1 MQQRGGYTVNPSNRA
16 MRRRLAAAALLLAA
30 SRAGAFNFET
40 ESGLSIDLDT
50 TLTYGVQWRVEDADD
65 NLLRRPDPSWDFAQ
79 QLSFLSDPDTV
90 IAQNMDD
97 GNNNFDTGLVSNR
110 ATALVDIEIEKDN
123 YGAFV
128 RAKAFYDHV
137 YASRRTAMDEAGYLT
152 MNNAPAT
159 RSGDFPDETEDEHG
173 AHAEFLDAYAYASFD
188 VGERVLDLRLGSQMI
203 NWGEATFFPGING
216 MQNRFDASV
225 ANVPGTE
232 VKEIFLPTGAVYA
245 QLDLTSSLALQ
256 TYYQYEW
263 RHTILNG
270 VGSYFSQQDYLGPG
284 AETFYVGARGLFGL
298 DPRIP
303 RLADDEPGDQGQ
315 YGVAL
320 RYSLESG
327 TELAFYYVN
336 AHNKAPSFERQD
348 IAIAGQ
354 ALPVSYRIRYFDD
367 IRTTGASFSTLVGD
381 TQVNGEVSYRANT
394 PFANAAGDPEREELL
409 QAQVGFTQ
417 VVRPNALWDDLT
429 LVGEFVGVDVM
440 GRSGDDLA
448 FDARAFSY
456 AVRADFAYK
465 NVLQALDTNV
475 VLFVMHTLDGTI
487 REAQMV
493 DDAVVTGVT
502 LRGTW
507 LDKIIAELSYANYSG
522 GGFDHWI
529 IDRDN
534 VAFNIKYSF

>member
-1 MQQRGGYTVNPSNRA
+1 MNPSNRA
-16 MRRRLAAAALLLAA
+16 MRGRLAAAALLLAA
-30 SRAGAFNFET
+30 SRASAFNFET

-65 NLLRRPDPSWDFAQ
+65 NLLRRPSTLRLMTDLDRDFAR

-232 VKEIFLPTGAVYA
+232 VKEIFP
-245 QLDLTSSLALQ
+245 
-256 TYYQYEW
+256 
-263 RHTILNG
+263 
-270 VGSYFSQQDYLGPG
+270 
-284 AETFYVGARGLFGL
+284 
-298 DPRIP
+298 
-303 RLADDEPGDQGQ
+303 
-315 YGVAL
+315 
-320 RYSLESG
+320 
-327 TELAFYYVN
+327 
-336 AHNKAPSFERQD
+336 
-348 IAIAGQ
+348 AGKK
-354 ALPVSYRIRYFDD
+354 DK
-367 IRTTGASFSTLVGD
+367 
-381 TQVNGEVSYRANT
+381 
-394 PFANAAGDPEREELL
+394 AAGLL
-409 QAQVGFTQ
+409 VTDGFIRKGINARLTRND
-417 VVRPNALWDDLT
+417 VIVSRTVIASLTTNPATRASTAWRCATAWSRVRNSPCT
-429 LVGEFVGVDVM
+429 
-440 GRSGDDLA
+440 
-448 FDARAFSY
+448 
-456 AVRADFAYK
+456 
-465 NVLQALDTNV
+465 T
-475 VLFVMHTLDGTI
+475 
-487 REAQMV
+487 
-493 DDAVVTGVT
+493 
-502 LRGTW
+502 
-507 LDKIIAELSYANYSG
+507 
-522 GGFDHWI
+522 
-529 IDRDN
+529 
-534 VAFNIKYSF
+534 

>member
-1 MQQRGGYTVNPSNRA
+1 M
-16 MRRRLAAAALLLAA
+16 AAAGLLLAA
-30 SRAGAFNFET
+30 SQASAFNFEA
-40 ESGLSIDLDT
+40 GPGVSIDLDT
-50 TLTYGVQWRVEDADD
+50 TLTYGAQWRVEGADD
-65 NLLRRPDPSWDFAQ
+65 NLLRRPDPSWDFGQKFAY
-79 QLSFLSDPDTV
+79 LTNPDTV

-110 ATALVDIEIEKDN
+110 VTALVDIEIRKDN

-128 RAKAFYDHV
+128 RAKAFYDQL
-137 YASRRTAMDEAGYLT
+137 YANRHTAMDETGYLT
-152 MNNAPAT
+152 MNNAPT
-159 RSGDFPDETEDEHG
+159 TPRGDFPDETEDENG

-188 VGERVLDLRLGSQMI
+188 VAERVLDLRVGSQMI

-245 QLDLTSSLALQ
+245 QIDLTSSLALQ

-263 RHTILNG
+263 KHTILNG
-270 VGSYFSQQDYLGPG
+270 VGNYFSQQDYLGPG
-284 AETFYVGARGLFGL
+284 ADNFYVGARGLFGL
-298 DPRIP
+298 DPLIP
-303 RLADDEPGDQGQ
+303 RLEDDEPGDQGQ
-315 YGVAL
+315 YGLAL

-327 TELAFYYVN
+327 TELGFYCVN

-348 IAIAGQ
+348 IAIAGSQ
-354 ALPVSYRIRYFDD
+354 LPVSYRIRYFDD
-367 IRTTGASFSTLVGD
+367 IRTLGASFTTLVGD

-394 PFANAAGDPEREELL
+394 PFANAAGDPGREELL
-409 QAQVGFTQ
+409 QGQVGFTQ
-417 VVRPNALWDDLT
+417 IFRPTALWDDLT
-429 LVGEFVGVDVM
+429 VVGEFVGVDVM

-475 VLFVMHTLDGTI
+475 LVFVMHTLDGTV

-493 DDAVVTGVT
+493 DDSVVAGVT
-502 LRGTW
+502 LRGTY
-507 LDKIIAELSYANYSG
+507 LDKIIAELSYANYFG
-522 GGFDHWI
+522 GGFDNWI